1 MQRLGKILTAGA
13 LSAVMLGATLGFTA
27 TLADYPSPFIEDGRV
42 NTLVVVGE
50 RAATAD
56 VVGAINLAARLG
68 SEVGIEGTCPACPA
82 IEGVTTLRGGV
93 QITSDAMK
101 PFINTDFDDVKA
113 TITSTDLP
121 DLLGVKTFT
130 DKDGNS
136 ITYYEQILLGDQ
148 KVVYGK
154 GTDFT
159 NPDLYVSFTSS
170 NPYTLKILFIG
181 GLDLSKVDTTT
192 KITLFGKE
200 YTFGSGTDA
209 TAETIELYS
218 ATGATTLTL
227 DEVGESQ
234 TVTVGDKT
242 LTFELKGW
250 SSDGTKAFL
259 YVNGAPT
266 SPYGWEE
273 GSTYTVSGVKVY
285 VSDVSVVRTGAQAE
299 YGTVTLF
306 VGTDKIVMKDDSFE
320 RNDEQLPNVD
330 VTIDSVDGKVN
341 SIEISVAPDIET
353 YMKDGETFT
362 DPVFGTFKFSLNGLT
377 PGLKS
382 TTRDLVKVEKS
393 GRDKVR
399 LTFTNKEGTTYSFN
413 MFYYDGDS
421 WERSYDGSR
430 KVIADESEEGKVG
443 DYVILSNPTT
453 KATYVYRISACS
465 TTSKYV
471 TFTDISTGTS
481 IKVYYDADEYIRIG
495 ENQFKINLTDESS
508 GEPTD
513 SCEKIKVDLNGDGDD
528 TFDDAVNISTK
539 TGAIINVTITPNNEN
554 QTITIT
560 ESPIYSISENEPQ
573 GGDISIIASYSSND
587 ISFSLDG
594 VTTHQF
600 GSENRYGGVTD
611 YGTYVEE
618 DREAD
623 SVKIYYPGNRP
634 AYALVGLGPNP
645 VWSTTEA
652 APGTP
657 EITYKKSVPVTVP
670 LAVLDSEVTSAHRAE
685 KHLILVGGPCVNSLV
700 AELAAGGKLMYEGS
714 PLTCEAWD
722 ARTYAGDVFGLLSL
736 INDAFAT
743 GKVALVVAG
752 SRAEQTRWATS
763 ILQNF
768 DQYNLAGTAVKITS
782 PNTIETI

>member
-13 LSAVMLGATLGFTA
+13 LSAVMLGATVGFPA

-93 QITSDAMK
+93 QIASDAMK

-136 ITYYEQILLGDQ
+136 ITYYEQILLGNQ
-148 KVVYGK
+148 KVLYGK

-200 YTFGSGTDA
+200 YTFGSGTNA

-227 DEVGESQ
+227 DEVGESE

-259 YVNGAPT
+259 YVNGVPT

-306 VGTDKIVMKDDSFE
+306 VGTDKIVMKDNYFE
-320 RNDEQLPNVD
+320 KNDEQLPNVD
-330 VTIDSVDGKVN
+330 VTISSTGGKVN
-341 SIEISVAPDIET
+341 SIEISVAPDTDT

-382 TTRDLVKVEKS
+382 TTRDFVKVEKS
-393 GRDKVR
+393 GTNRVK

-413 MFYYDGDS
+413 VFYNDGTS
-421 WERSYDGSR
+421 WSMSHDGTR
-430 KVIADESEEGKVG
+430 KVIAADETTAVSLG
-443 DYVILSNPTT
+443 DYVILSNPSTT
-453 KATYVYRISACS
+453 ATYVYRLA
-465 TTSKYV
+465 THYTGTNPYA
-471 TFTDISTGTS
+471 TFTDISTGSS
-481 IKVYYDADEYIRIG
+481 IKVYSSDPYIRLG
-495 ENQFKINLTDESS
+495 ENAFKVDGIGTTIN
-508 GEPTD
+508 
-513 SCEKIKVDLNGDGDD
+513 VDLNGDGSVDAS
-528 TFDDAVNISTK
+528 DAVNIFTK
-539 TGAIINVTITPNNEN
+539 TGAVLDVTSSTNNIVTIA
-554 QTITIT
+554 
-560 ESPIYSISENEPQ
+560 ESPIYSLSGEPT
-573 GGDISIIASYSSND
+573 GTTVTVTASYSSND
-587 ISFSLDG
+587 VSFSLSG

-611 YGTYVEE
+611 YGTYFEH
-618 DREAD
+618 DTDAD

-645 VWSTTEA
+645 VWSTTDA

-670 LAVLDSEVTSAHRAE
+670 LAVLDSEVTSAHRTE

-700 AELAAGGKLMYEGS
+700 AELAAGGKLLYEGS

-722 ARTYAGDVFGLLSL
+722 ARTYAGDTFGLLSL

>member
-13 LSAVMLGATLGFTA
+13 LSAVMLGATIGFAA

-82 IEGVTTLRGGV
+82 VEGVTTLRGGV
-93 QITSDAMK
+93 QIASDALK
-101 PFINTDFDDVKA
+101 PFINTEFDTVKS

-121 DLLGVKTFT
+121 DLLGTKTFT
-130 DKDGNS
+130 DKDGTT
-136 ITYYEQILLGDQ
+136 ITYYEQILLGNQ
-148 KVVYGK
+148 KVLYGK

-159 NPDLYVSFTSS
+159 NPDLYVSFSSS

-181 GLDLSKVDTTT
+181 GLDLSKVDSTT

-200 YTFGSGTDA
+200 YKFGSGTNA
-209 TAETIELYS
+209 TAEIIELYS

-250 SSDGTKAFL
+250 SPDGTKAFL

-285 VSDVSVVRTGAQAE
+285 VSDVSLVRTGAQAE

-306 VGTDKIVMKDDSFE
+306 VGTDKIVMKDNYFE
-320 RNDEQLPNVD
+320 KNDEQLPNVD
-330 VTIDSVDGKVN
+330 VSISSSAGKVN

-362 DPVFGTFKFSLNGLT
+362 DPVFGSFKFSLNGLT

-382 TTRDLVKVEKS
+382 ATRDLIKVEKS
-393 GRDKVR
+393 GTNKVK

-413 MFYYDGDS
+413 IFYNDGSS
-421 WERSYDGSR
+421 WSMSYDGSH
-430 KVIADESEEGKVG
+430 KVIAKSEDTAVSLG
-443 DYVILSNPTT
+443 DYVILSDPDT
-453 KATYVYRISACS
+453 KATYVYRLA
-465 TTSKYV
+465 THYTGTNPYA
-471 TFTDISTGTS
+471 TFTDITTGSS
-481 IKVYYDADEYIRIG
+481 IKVYSSDPYIRLG
-495 ENQFKINLTDESS
+495 ENSFKVEGIGST
-508 GEPTD
+508 
-513 SCEKIKVDLNGDGDD
+513 IKVDLNGDG
-528 TFDDAVNISTK
+528 TVNASHGVNIYTK
-539 TGAIINVTITPNNEN
+539 TGAVLNVTATSNDKVK
-554 QTITIT
+554 IT
-560 ESPIYSISENEPQ
+560 ETPIYNLSGEPTGTSITAT
-573 GGDISIIASYSSND
+573 ASYSSND
-587 ISFSLDG
+587 VSFSLSG
-594 VTTHQF
+594 ITTHQF
-600 GSENRYGGVTD
+600 GSENRYGGVTE
-611 YGTYVEE
+611 YGTYVEH
-618 DREAD
+618 DTDAD
-623 SVKIYYPGNRP
+623 TIKIYYPGNRP
-634 AYALVGLGPNP
+634 AYALVAVGPNP

-652 APGTP
+652 TPGTSA
-657 EITYKKSVPVTVP
+657 ITYKKSVPVTVP
-670 LAVLDSEVTSAHRAE
+670 LAVLDSKVTSAHRAE

-700 AELAAGGKLMYEGS
+700 AELATAGKLTYEGS
-714 PLTCEAWD
+714 PLTCDAWN
-722 ARTYAGDVFGLLSL
+722 ARTDAGDVFGLLRL
-736 INDAFAT
+736 VENAFAT

-768 DQYNLAGTAVKITS
+768 DQYNLTGTAVKITS